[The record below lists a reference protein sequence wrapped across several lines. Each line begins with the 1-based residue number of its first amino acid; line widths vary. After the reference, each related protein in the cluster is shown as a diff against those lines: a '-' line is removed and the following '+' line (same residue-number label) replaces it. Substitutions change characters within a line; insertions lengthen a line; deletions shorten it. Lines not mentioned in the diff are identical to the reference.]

1 MFLALHQQPTDTT
14 DNDIMEE
21 HQITTTPVDE
31 FTSDILPISNYLSRR
46 ARRRRIQSLLVNPQ
60 RR

>member
-1 MFLALHQQPTDTT
+1 MILALHQQPMDTT
-14 DNDIMEE
+14 DNDIIED
-21 HQITTTPVDE
+21 HQITTTPVNE
-31 FTSDILPISNYLSRR
+31 FTSDTLPISNYLSRR